1 MNARLPSQT
10 LLITASARHTRSDAM
25 QWQMAVF
32 LLLACRVA
40 RLQAEHLIAK
50 DSQPSVMILKSMPWR
65 CAGRDGFNQTFD
77 GILVGADRA
86 KDLCVLRI
94 NAPRDL
100 LRPVKLGESRAL
112 RVGQQVLAIGNPF
125 GFDHTLT
132 TGVSAG

>member
-1 MNARLPSQT
+1 MN
-10 LLITASARHTRSDAM
+10 
-25 QWQMAVF
+25 
-32 LLLACRVA
+32 
-40 RLQAEHLIAK
+40 
-50 DSQPSVMILKSMPWR
+50 LKSMPWR

-77 GILVGADRA
+77 GVLVGADRA

-132 TGVSAG
+132 TGTSAA